1 MLNQIRADGY
11 RQLHTLGIYIVL
23 LVTVIFSALI
33 TSGQSVGG
41 IMINADDIRMN
52 ELSKSDWS
60 ILTGLKS
67 ATLSSTVLLY
77 LYIAIFIIVIGH
89 EFSQKTYKNTLVS
102 GISRLQFILS
112 KYVMILLD
120 VFVMT
125 FCYYLTALI
134 TGKVMNRLW
143 GGEIGEISRNL
154 GEMTLVIGFFISV
167 IFSVGVIL
175 LILSNSIVVSAVF
188 IVLWPILIAL
198 VAMMTTWKWIK
209 YFDFMGVAQRI
220 ALGSL
225 KIDQVGPYIVTS
237 LVVLIV
243 AIVGSALI
251 VRRKE
256 L

>member
-11 RQLHTLGIYIVL
+11 RQLHSMGIYVVL
-23 LVTVIFSALI
+23 LITVIFSTLI

-41 IMINADDIRMN
+41 IMINADSASMN
-52 ELSKSDWS
+52 ELSEGNWS

-125 FCYYLTALI
+125 LCYFLAALI
-134 TGKVMNRLW
+134 TGKVMNRSW
-143 GGEIGEISRNL
+143 GVEIVEVIRNL

-167 IFSVGVIL
+167 IFSIGVIL
-175 LILSNSIVVSAVF
+175 LVLSNSIVISAVF

-198 VAMMTTWKWIK
+198 VAMMTTWKWLK

-225 KIDQVGPYIVTS
+225 KVSQVGPYILISLAV
-237 LVVLIV
+237 LVV
-243 AIVGSALI
+243 AITGSALI
-251 VRRKE
+251 IGRKE

>member
-23 LVTVIFSALI
+23 LVTVIVSALI

-175 LILSNSIVVSAVF
+175 LVLSNSIVVSAVF

-198 VAMMTTWKWIK
+198 VAMMTTWKWLK